1 MGPDF
6 TIGVSPPGLLHLVKN
21 GCMMQNN
28 VTLKSVIRMCGLL
41 SVVLAAVL
49 GLSLITGSVEIGI
62 WRGIKGILH
71 LGQTGTDR
79 LTPLETTIIFS
90 LRLPR
95 VIFAGIIGAS
105 LALAGTVFQALLRNP
120 LADPYVLG
128 VSGGSAVGAIIGIVI
143 GASAIPGGAA
153 LMAFT
158 GAMAA
163 IFLVFGI
170 AGREQ
175 MLPTQTLLLAG
186 VIVNA
191 FFSALIMFLVSLS
204 SRNELHNVLFWLM
217 GDLSLASGREI
228 FLAGIAM
235 LVISVF
241 LYRDAKALNLL
252 VMGEETAQQLGINVE
267 RTKKRLFFT
276 ASLLTAVA
284 VSASGI
290 IGFVGL
296 LVPHMMRLMF
306 GADHRLLLPVTALFG
321 ASFLIA
327 ADSVARTITAP
338 TELPVGVITALC
350 GAPFFIYLL
359 RKKTIL

>member
-1 MGPDF
+1 
-6 TIGVSPPGLLHLVKN
+6 
-21 GCMMQNN
+21 MMQKNI
-28 VTLKSVIRMCGLL
+28 TLRSVLRICFLL
-41 SVVLAAVL
+41 SLFLAAVL
-49 GLSLITGSVEIGI
+49 AISLVTGSVDIGI
-62 WRGIKGILH
+62 WRGVKGILH
-71 LGQTGTDR
+71 LWQAEMDR

-105 LALAGTVFQALLRNP
+105 LALVGTVFQALLRNP

-128 VSGGSAVGAIIGIVI
+128 ISGGSAVGAIIGILI
-143 GASAIPGGAA
+143 GASALPGGTTA
-153 LMAFT
+153 MAFA
-158 GAMAA
+158 GGMAA
-163 IFLVFGI
+163 IVLVFGI
-170 AGREQ
+170 AGKEQ
-175 MLPTQTLLLAG
+175 TLPTQTLLLAG

-217 GDLSLASGREI
+217 GDLSLASRREI
-228 FLAGIAM
+228 LLAGIALM
-235 LVISVF
+235 AISGF
-241 LYRDAKALNLL
+241 IYRDAKALNLL
-252 VMGEETAQQLGINVE
+252 VLGEETALQLGINVE

-284 VSASGI
+284 VSSSGI

-296 LVPHMMRLMF
+296 LVPHMMRLIF

-321 ASFLIA
+321 ASFLVA

-359 RKKTIL
+359 RKSTS

>member
-1 MGPDF
+1 
-6 TIGVSPPGLLHLVKN
+6 
-21 GCMMQNN
+21 MQKN
-28 VTLKSVIRMCGLL
+28 VTLRRVIRICALL
-41 SVVLAAVL
+41 SLVLVAVL
-49 GLSLITGSVEIGI
+49 GLSLVTGSVQIGM
-62 WRGIKGILH
+62 WRGIKGILN
-71 LGQTGTDR
+71 LWQAGTDR
-79 LTPLETTIIFS
+79 LTPREMTIIFS

-105 LALAGTVFQALLRNP
+105 LALVGTVFQALLRNP

-128 VSGGSAVGAIIGIVI
+128 ISGGSAVGAIIGIVI
-143 GASAIPGGAA
+143 GAPALTGGAA
-153 LMAFT
+153 VMAFG

-170 AGREQ
+170 AGKEQ
-175 MLPTQTLLLAG
+175 TLPTQTLLLAG

-217 GDLSLASGREI
+217 GDLSLASRGEI
-228 FLAGIAM
+228 WLAGVSLAA
-235 LVISVF
+235 ISAF
-241 LYRDAKALNLL
+241 IYRDSKALNLL
-252 VMGEETAQQLGINVE
+252 VMGEETALQLGINVE
-267 RTKKRLFFT
+267 KTKKRLFFA

-296 LVPHMMRLMF
+296 LVPHMMRLLF

-321 ASFLIA
+321 ASFLVA

-359 RKKTIL
+359 RKRTI

>member
-1 MGPDF
+1 LQIVAPLF
-6 TIGVSPPGLLHLVKN
+6 AT
-21 GCMMQNN
+21 GCQMQKN
-28 VTLKSVIRMCGLL
+28 VTLRSVIIICALL
-41 SVVLAAVL
+41 SLVLVVVL
-49 GLSLITGSVEIGI
+49 GLSLVTGSVEIGM
-62 WRGIKGILH
+62 WRGLKGILN
-71 LGQTGTDR
+71 LWQAGTDR
-79 LTPLETTIIFS
+79 LTPLEMTIIFS

-105 LALAGTVFQALLRNP
+105 LALVGTVFQALLRNP

-128 VSGGSAVGAIIGIVI
+128 ISGGSAVGAIIGIVI
-143 GASAIPGGAA
+143 GAPALPGGAA
-153 LMAFT
+153 VMAFG

-170 AGREQ
+170 AGKEQ
-175 MLPTQTLLLAG
+175 TLPTQTLLLAG

-217 GDLSLASGREI
+217 GDLSLASRQEI
-228 FLAGIAM
+228 LLVGIA
-235 LVISVF
+235 LAAIAAF
-241 LYRDAKALNLL
+241 IYRDSKALNLL
-252 VMGEETAQQLGINVE
+252 VMGEETALQLGVNVE
-267 RTKKRLFFT
+267 TTKKRLFFA

-296 LVPHMMRLMF
+296 LVPHMMRLLF

-321 ASFLIA
+321 ASFLVA

-359 RKKTIL
+359 RKRTL